1 MSLLLWN
8 GFMNYECVCVC
19 EREREMDTQARGHAM
34 HGISTTEHAQQTA
47 LFGHFETRDILATP
61 AQQW

>member
-1 MSLLLWN
+1 
-8 GFMNYECVCVC
+8 MNVR

-34 HGISTTEHAQQTA
+34 HGISTTEHAHQTA